1 MNLKKLNLTLDN
13 LDDYNEEAR
22 LKIVRAIAAQYG
34 FQERVIAVDSDNLF
48 NVGDTWCFYMSG
60 VDCEHYHWIMR
71 YDIKQTNVEIVSSL
85 KISNNIIFPDK
96 ILQLSCFDN
105 IDQTIKNVLKL
116 KRELQEQVA
125 KNKLQEDFK

>member
-13 LDDYNEEAR
+13 LADYNDDAR
-22 LKIVRAIAAQYG
+22 LRIVRAIAAKYG
-34 FQERVIAVDSDNLF
+34 FQERVIEVDSELWNS
-48 NVGDTWCFYMSG
+48 GTIWCFYMSG

-71 YDIKQTNVEIVSSL
+71 YNVKQTNVELVSSL
-85 KISNNIIFPDK
+85 KILNNIIFPDK

-125 KNKLQEDFK
+125 KNKIQEDFK

>member
-22 LKIVRAIAAQYG
+22 LRIVRAIAAQYG
-34 FQERVIAVDSDNLF
+34 FQERVIEVVSDNLW
-48 NVGDTWCFYMSG
+48 NSGPIWCFYMSG

-71 YDIKQTNVEIVSSL
+71 YDIKQTNVELVSSL

-116 KRELQEQVA
+116 KRKLQEQVA

>member
-22 LKIVRAIAAQYG
+22 LRIVRAIAAQYG
-34 FQERVIAVDSDNLF
+34 FQERVTEIESDNLWNSGTF
-48 NVGDTWCFYMSG
+48 WKFYMSG
-60 VDCEHYHWIMR
+60 VECEHHHWIMR
-71 YDIKQTNVEIVSSL
+71 YDVKKTNVEVVSSL
-85 KISNNIIFPDK
+85 KIINNIIFPDK

-116 KRELQEQVA
+116 KRQLQEQVA